1 MISSCSPWMVPTMS
15 PRRPVRPSSSA
26 ATSVRSPLSPVRSP
40 PSPVKYSS
48 SMPKQ
53 FAVPGYV
60 VAAAAEPH
68 GLAAGGAVER
78 FCDRR
83 PPVDDHRVA
92 VLVEDGDAAD
102 MEMVTLGLVDTPE
115 DQRLV
120 ADIQVFEPG
129 SHLVGEDVSF
139 VAGLVGAALARFD
152 IVGDGLFAAS
162 RDWSRR
168 A

>member
-1 MISSCSPWMVPTMS
+1 
-15 PRRPVRPSSSA
+15 
-26 ATSVRSPLSPVRSP
+26 
-40 PSPVKYSS
+40 
-48 SMPKQ
+48 MPKQ
-53 FAVPGYV
+53 FAVAGYV

-68 GLAAGGAVER
+68 GLAAGGTVER

-83 PPVDDHRVA
+83 PPVDDHGVA

-115 DQRLV
+115 DQRLI

-152 IVGDGLFAAS
+152 IVGDGLS
-162 RDWSRR
+162 RPRVIGRGARR
-168 A
+168 PYVCRPLRRRSPDVQCHSWRGLP